1 MIEARRR
8 NKRRIWIPLVIVL
21 LVAAGGLGYYFWNQ
35 KTTVTADAAGAS
47 YNTTTVRQGSIVIS
61 ATGSGTLLAGK
72 ERSLAFTSAGT
83 VAEVNVQVG
92 EIVEEGTV
100 LARLAADDINE
111 LQASTLSAQQ
121 DLISVQTELKTLQN
135 GAAASLAQAQLDL
148 VSAKEAVTDAK
159 SAIVKEGWARCDK
172 ETADAYYY
180 KYAHAKDA
188 LEALGD
194 GGGNADYYL
203 TTIVP
208 AKNAVAKALSAYTYC
223 AGYTE
228 AEITSSEATL
238 ALAEAKLK
246 TVQSTYDTLAANNGI
261 DPLELATAENDAANA
276 QLAVDQAQAKLDG
289 ATLKAPF
296 AGTIL
301 SVQGEAGDSVSTSA
315 FITIAD
321 LAHPRVQF
329 SVDETD
335 MDKIFIGETV
345 NITFDAVA
353 DRTFKGT
360 VSLIN
365 PALVTSGNY
374 QVIQGMVEMDLS
386 QETET
391 VTLPKGVNAT
401 LEFIQSS
408 AENVCLV
415 PLQAL
420 RDLGDGTYALFVLN
434 ANGQPKMR
442 VVEIGLQDAASVE
455 IKSGVAVGDVVTTGV
470 VETK

>member
-1 MIEARRR
+1 M
-8 NKRRIWIPLVIVL
+8 
-21 LVAAGGLGYYFWNQ
+21 
-35 KTTVTADAAGAS
+35 
-47 YNTTTVRQGSIVIS
+47 
-61 ATGSGTLLAGK
+61 
-72 ERSLAFTSAGT
+72 
-83 VAEVNVQVG
+83 
-92 EIVEEGTV
+92 
-100 LARLAADDINE
+100 
-111 LQASTLSAQQ
+111 
-121 DLISVQTELKTLQN
+121 
-135 GAAASLAQAQLDL
+135 
-148 VSAKEAVTDAK
+148 
-159 SAIVKEGWARCDK
+159 KEGWARCDK
-172 ETADAYYY
+172 ETTDAYYY
-180 KYAHAKDA
+180 KYVHAKDA
-188 LEALGD
+188 LEELGD

-208 AKNAVAKALSAYTYC
+208 AKNVVAQALSAYTYC

-238 ALAEAKLK
+238 ALAEANLQ
-246 TVQSTYDTLAANNGI
+246 TTQSTYDTLVANNGI
-261 DPLELATAENDAANA
+261 DPLELATAENAVANA

-301 SVQGEAGDSVSTSA
+301 SVEGEAGDSVSTSA

-360 VSLIN
+360 VTLIN

-386 QETET
+386 QETEA
-391 VTLPKGVNAT
+391 VTLPKGINAT

-415 PLQAL
+415 SLQAL
-420 RDLGDGTYALFVLN
+420 RDLGDGTYRALCVRCKRPAQN
-434 ANGQPKMR
+434 
-442 VVEIGLQDAASVE
+442 E
-455 IKSGVAVGDVVTTGV
+455 SG
-470 VETK
+470 